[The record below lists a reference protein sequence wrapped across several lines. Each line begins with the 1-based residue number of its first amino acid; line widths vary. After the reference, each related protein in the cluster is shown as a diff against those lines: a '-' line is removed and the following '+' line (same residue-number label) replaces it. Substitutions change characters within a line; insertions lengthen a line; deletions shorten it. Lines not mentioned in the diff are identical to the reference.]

1 MPSPYV
7 SIPSLL
13 ILAGC
18 AGPSG
23 ARAHEAM
30 LGELR
35 TLERA
40 QPAQLGED
48 LALGTPA
55 LDRAALVAA
64 VLGRNP
70 ELDQARETWRAAV
83 AAYPAAVALADPM
96 LTYEVAPFSITGNV
110 PYGQRIELRQKL
122 PYPGKRQLAGEAAL
136 ADADAARADYG
147 TLRLALAE
155 AAVQAFDDDYVAA
168 RAIEVNA
175 HHRAMLERIEDSAR
189 TQYTVGRAGQE
200 DLLEAEGEVITL
212 ERERL
217 MLDTQQRAAI
227 ARINRLLRRAPD
239 APLPPPPDQLP
250 APAPATVAVQD
261 PRAAAEARVRE
272 RRAELAGAERT
283 RYPDLEVM
291 AGYDSMFGDW
301 QHQLTLG
308 IAVELPLERRGRHGS
323 IERAR
328 AALAAATAE
337 LTSVGDTL
345 AEDRDRAR
353 REVDEAAAVL
363 ALYDQRAVPN
373 ARARAAAAL
382 TGFTTGQ
389 AAFSTVMMA
398 ERALREVELDLERAR
413 ADLDRRTAT
422 LDRLSGRIAGGAP
435 EAPTRGAPGG
445 TP

>member
-1 MPSPYV
+1 MPSPYL

-13 ILAGC
+13 IVAGC
-18 AGPSG
+18 AGPTG
-23 ARAHEAM
+23 VHPHEAM
-30 LGELR
+30 LAELR
-35 TLERA
+35 RIDHVR
-40 QPAQLGED
+40 PAQLGDD

-55 LDRAALVAA
+55 LDRATLVAA

-70 ELDQARETWRAAV
+70 EIDQARETWRAAV
-83 AAYPAAVALADPM
+83 AAYPSAVALADPM
-96 LTYEVAPFSITGNV
+96 LTYEVAPFSITGDV

-122 PYPGKRQLAGEAAL
+122 PYPGKRGLAGEAAL
-136 ADADAARADYG
+136 ADADVARADYG

-155 AAVQAFDDDYVAA
+155 ATVQAFDDYYVAA
-168 RAIEVNA
+168 RALEVNA
-175 HHRAMLERIEDSAR
+175 HHRAMIDRIADSAR
-189 TQYTVGRAGQE
+189 TQYSVGRAGQQ
-200 DLLEAEGEVITL
+200 DLLEAEGEAIAL

-227 ARINRLLRRAPD
+227 ALINRMLRRPPG
-239 APLPPPPDQLP
+239 APLPPPPDQLSA
-250 APAPATVAVQD
+250 APPATVVVQD

-272 RRAELAGAERT
+272 RSAELAGAERAL
-283 RYPDLEVM
+283 YPDLELM
-291 AGYDSMFGDW
+291 AGYDSMFGEW

-308 IAVELPLERRGRHGS
+308 IAIEIPLERGGRHGS

-337 LTSVGDTL
+337 LISVGDAL

-353 REVDEAAAVL
+353 REVDEATAVL

-373 ARARAAAAL
+373 ARARASAAL
-382 TGFTTGQ
+382 AGFTAGQ

-398 ERALREVELDLERAR
+398 ERALREVEFDLERAR

-422 LDRLSGRIAGGAP
+422 LDRLWGRIAGGAP
-435 EAPTRGAPGG
+435 GGTPGG
-445 TP
+445 TQ

>member
-1 MPSPYV
+1 MPSPYL
-7 SIPSLL
+7 SIPLL
-13 ILAGC
+13 LSIAGC
-18 AGPSG
+18 AGPTG
-23 ARAHEAM
+23 AQAHEAM
-30 LGELR
+30 LAELR
-35 TLERA
+35 RIDRA
-40 QPAQLGED
+40 RPAQLGED

-55 LDRAALVAA
+55 LDRATLVAA

-70 ELDQARETWRAAV
+70 ELDQARETWRAAA
-83 AAYPAAVALADPM
+83 AAYPSAVALADPM
-96 LTYEVAPFSITGNV
+96 LTYEVAPFSIAGDV

-122 PYPGKRQLAGEAAL
+122 RYPGKRRLAGEAAL

-155 AAVQAFDDDYVAA
+155 AAVQAFDDYYVAA
-168 RAIEVNA
+168 RALEVNA
-175 HHRAMLERIEDSAR
+175 HHRAMIDRIADSAR
-189 TQYTVGRAGQE
+189 TQYSVGRAGQE
-200 DLLEAEGEVITL
+200 DLLEAEGEAIAL

-217 MLDTQQRAAI
+217 MLDTQQRTAI
-227 ARINRLLRRAPD
+227 ARINRMLRRSPG

-250 APAPATVAVQD
+250 AASPVTVVVLD

-272 RRAELAGAERT
+272 RSAELAGAERAF
-283 RYPDLEVM
+283 YPDLEVM

-308 IAVELPLERRGRHGS
+308 IAIEIPLERRGRRGA

-337 LTSVGDTL
+337 LESVGDAL

-353 REVDEAAAVL
+353 REVDEATAVL

-373 ARARAAAAL
+373 ARARASAAL
-382 TGFTTGQ
+382 AGFTAGQ

-413 ADLDRRTAT
+413 ADVDRRTAT
-422 LDRLSGRIAGGAP
+422 LDRLSGRIAGGV
-435 EAPTRGAPGG
+435 PGG
-445 TP
+445 PR